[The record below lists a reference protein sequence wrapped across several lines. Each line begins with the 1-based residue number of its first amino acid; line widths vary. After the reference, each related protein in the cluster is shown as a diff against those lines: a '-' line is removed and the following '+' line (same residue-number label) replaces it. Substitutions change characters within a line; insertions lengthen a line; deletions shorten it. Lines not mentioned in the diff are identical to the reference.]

1 MNRVFEKICGEIRSC
16 FQCPLGKTR
25 NNAVCGEG
33 NLKAKLMFIGEAPG
47 AEEDAQGKPF
57 VGRAGQLL
65 TKILDAAEISR
76 DEVFITNIL
85 KCRPPDNRKPLPEE
99 MHACK
104 QYLFK
109 QIEVIK
115 PAIIGALGS
124 TAAHFL
130 LGGDKVGTI
139 SKIRG
144 KWFDFNGN
152 IKLMPLFHPS
162 YLLRNPSKETGSP
175 KHQMWGDIRDI
186 KKAYD
191 EMKG

>member
-1 MNRVFEKICGEIRSC
+1 MNPEFEKICGEIRSC
-16 FQCPLGKTR
+16 FKCPLGKTR
-25 NNAVCGEG
+25 NNVVCGDG
-33 NLKAKLMFIGEAPG
+33 NLKARLMFIGEAPG

-65 TKILDAAEISR
+65 TKILEAAGISR

-99 MHACK
+99 MNACK
-104 QYLFK
+104 QYLLD

-124 TAAHFL
+124 TSAQFL
-130 LGGDKVGTI
+130 LGDKMSGTI

-144 KWFDFNGN
+144 KWFDYNET

-162 YLLRNPSKETGSP
+162 YLLRNPSKEAGSP
-175 KHQMWGDIRDI
+175 KHQMWGDIRDL